1 MQIAAGG
8 GLVVNHKELKNF
20 VRDVLGCGCP
30 DEILENINVKKGI
43 SGGSARFEDV
53 LIDVGGRLLVLVF
66 YMEDIR
72 GAMENL
78 EDMLHQGK
86 KARDQDGY
94 NRLRIVISTHRV
106 SAVKENLLPVFERF
120 RGSDEKLHLHIL
132 NECDIPTALRPKNV
146 GCVHPER

>member
-1 MQIAAGG
+1 MA
-8 GLVVNHKELKNF
+8 NHKELRSF

-30 DEILENINVKKGI
+30 DEVLENMNVRKGI
-43 SGGSARFEDV
+43 SGGSVRFEDV

-66 YMEDIR
+66 YIEDVR
-72 GAMENL
+72 DAMKNL

-106 SAVKENLLPVFERF
+106 SAMKEKLLPVFERF
-120 RGSDEKLHLHIL
+120 RGSDDKLHLHIL
-132 NECDIPTALRPKNV
+132 NECDIPMALRPEND
-146 GCVHPER
+146 GFVHPER